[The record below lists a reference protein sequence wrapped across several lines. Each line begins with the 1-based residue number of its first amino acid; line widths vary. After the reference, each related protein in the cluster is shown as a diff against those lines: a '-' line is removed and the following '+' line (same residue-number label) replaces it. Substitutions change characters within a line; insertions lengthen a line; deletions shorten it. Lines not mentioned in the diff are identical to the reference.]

1 MNEQATARAIVISA
15 LLQHSRYKGDYRNFI
30 DLDSK
35 IYEEAE
41 QLMRWVNRVEPVLF
55 ESPQEPLA

>member
-1 MNEQATARAIVISA
+1 MNEQAIARAIVISA

-30 DLDSK
+30 ALDSK